1 MVIKCSLLQKQLVG
15 LKRRPEIFFFFCNF
29 YPHWSL
35 ETVFLPLKL
44 TRNLPTLTFFFLENW
59 QFNHKLLPPSPPS
72 LHTYRDW
79 KTIPSIWKNMKER
92 GPQKSQFP
100 KFSVNWE
107 KIGSTAKVNIQLSK
121 FFNSLMNRENLRSP
135 ITETSKNSI
144 FQSLCELGK
153 NLEKQPLNIFEPNWE
168 SIKWIR
174 KSYVLIKFYCWK
186 WEVYTE

>member
-15 LKRRPEIFFFFCNF
+15 LKRPPEIIFFCNF

-107 KIGSTAKVNIQLSK
+107 TFGSTGKVNIQLSK
-121 FFNSLMNRENLRSP
+121 FFNSLINRDNLRSP
-135 ITETSKNSI
+135 ITETSKNPI

-153 NLEKQPLNIFEPNWE
+153 KLGKTAFEHLWTQLGIYKMN
-168 SIKWIR
+168 
-174 KSYVLIKFYCWK
+174 
-186 WEVYTE
+186 